1 MGPSPALRLL
11 LGLALLLGGALVGL
25 ATVAVH
31 AWWWGLL
38 LAAVAS
44 IACVLALPARWW
56 AQVSFTVGWWVPFAI
71 AMFSRREGDYAV
83 GRHPLDYGLVAL
95 GPVLE
100 LVALVRLVRDS
111 ARRGARGTPA
121 SRTSPAP

>member
-1 MGPSPALRLL
+1 MRLL
-11 LGLALLLGGALVGL
+11 VAAALFVGGALIGL

-31 AWWWGLL
+31 SWWWGLL
-38 LAAVAS
+38 LASVAS
-44 IACVLALPARWW
+44 IGCVLALPARWG
-56 AQVSFTVGWWVPFAI
+56 VLVPFTVGWWVPFVI

-100 LVALVRLVRDS
+100 LVALVRLVRRS
-111 ARRGARGTPA
+111 APRGAR
-121 SRTSPAP
+121 